1 MEINFAPQE
10 DVGRLELDIDERIK
24 FLGLQSDTF
33 QVFLESSTENGKT
46 EHDINDLKSR
56 IDESLFQLKI
66 SAQNSLVNVEKN
78 HLGALN
84 AARKD
89 ISILQQRCDLE
100 VANKEEMEYRLGD
113 LQLKLDQAN
122 ELCNDTK
129 QSYFDDIDTFKK
141 ELEGKETQLQI
152 SAEEV
157 KSMKGF
163 QKQTEEQMNYLNEY
177 ITTIKTSMEDGS
189 IEYEGIVKEV
199 ESLKEKLNQERKS
212 HTNQLS
218 MLQQCLD
225 LAIADRQ
232 ESESHVEQLLLDLKQ
247 NREHHQHTKQVHH
260 EKLLE
265 KDEELTIKNEAMTSL
280 RKIQIQI
287 KEEMDNLKNSHI
299 KNTTSVSNS
308 MNEYVKD
315 AKKIAKEIV
324 FLKKMIQQGKI
335 ELGEEMKSHIE
346 EINKL
351 EQHLKSITV
360 EKDDSESRL
369 SLLQLELNQTN
380 NKYDDEKYVQNNKIE
395 SLTESLKEK
404 NNELRISVEELSSIK
419 EEMRN
424 GNDKAVIISNRMED
438 CIEDKKKFGQK
449 IVSLEEALGR
459 AEIELKKEK
468 KYHATEVED
477 INKAIRNKEAAHNI
491 LLRELETVNKL
502 KGKMNESKATSK
514 RSNEENEKL
523 VVLMTALSNRFEKL
537 QQYHKEKIFAFKK
550 AMNNKDDEK
559 KQIIIEVS
567 SFKEMNRQLEGKLE
581 KTKQRNDVISSSYE
595 QEKKTFSKKLGLMKT
610 KMRKYDGKFNKSN
623 ISNNGKKF
631 YFEKILNE
639 KNYSKMSR
647 NIKIKDI
654 LMMYSPSKKKS
665 GIFFKRK

>member
-1 MEINFAPQE
+1 M
-10 DVGRLELDIDERIK
+10 G
-24 FLGLQSDTF
+24 
-33 QVFLESSTENGKT
+33 
-46 EHDINDLKSR
+46 
-56 IDESLFQLKI
+56 
-66 SAQNSLVNVEKN
+66 
-78 HLGALN
+78 GALN

-129 QSYFDDIDTFKK
+129 QSYFDDIDTLKK

-247 NREHHQHTKQVHH
+247 NSEHHQHTKQVHH

-265 KDEELTIKNEAMTSL
+265 KDDELTIKNEAMTSL

-308 MNEYVKD
+308 MN
-315 AKKIAKEIV
+315 
-324 FLKKMIQQGKI
+324 QQGKI
-335 ELGEEMKSHIE
+335 ELGKEMKSHIE

-369 SLLQLELNQTN
+369 SLLQLELNHTN

-477 INKAIRNKEAAHNI
+477 INSSMIKQGKIELGKEMKSHI
-491 LLRELETVNKL
+491 EEINKL
-502 KGKMNESKATSK
+502 EQHLKSITVEKDDSES
-514 RSNEENEKL
+514 R
-523 VVLMTALSNRFEKL
+523 LSLL
-537 QQYHKEKIFAFKK
+537 QLELNHT
-550 AMNNKDDEK
+550 NNKYDDEK
-559 KQIIIEVS
+559 YVQNNKIESLTESLKEKNNELRISVEELS
-567 SFKEMNRQLEGKLE
+567 SIKEEM
-581 KTKQRNDVISSSYE
+581 RNGNDKAVI
-595 QEKKTFSKKLGLMKT
+595 
-610 KMRKYDGKFNKSN
+610 
-623 ISNNGKKF
+623 ISNRMDDCIEDKKKF
-631 YFEKILNE
+631 GQ
-639 KNYSKMSR
+639 KNSLPRRSFR
-647 NIKIKDI
+647 T
-654 LMMYSPSKKKS
+654 S
-665 GIFFKRK
+665 

>member
-1 MEINFAPQE
+1 MGDKLCTELNSSQVENEVNALEISMHDLLNSTKEYSTLSNLATDHMNLQNELENNCNSSITLEKNDLEKRINALTNQSYALQSFVRATLEFISSRDIRDGIIAKNDDLSQISTIDSLHDSNEFEAPSNFAPQE
-10 DVGRLELDIDERIK
+10 DGGRLELDIDERIK

-78 HLGALN
+78 HVGALN

-113 LQLKLDQAN
+113 LQLELDQAN

-129 QSYFDDIDTFKK
+129 QSYFDDIDTLKK

-247 NREHHQHTKQVHH
+247 NSEHHQHTKQVHH

-265 KDEELTIKNEAMTSL
+265 KDDELTIKNEAMTS
-280 RKIQIQI
+280 
-287 KEEMDNLKNSHI
+287 
-299 KNTTSVSNS
+299 
-308 MNEYVKD
+308 
-315 AKKIAKEIV
+315 
-324 FLKKMIQQGKI
+324 LKKMIQQGKI
-335 ELGEEMKSHIE
+335 ELGKEMKSHIEEINKLEQLLKSITVEKDDSESRLSFLQLELNQTNNKYDDEKYVQSNKIESLTESLKEKNNELRISVEELSSIKEEMRNGNDKAVIISNRMDDCIEDKKKFGQKIVSLEEALGRAEIELKKEKKYHATEVEDINSSMIKQGKIELGKEMKSHIE

-395 SLTESLKEK
+395 
-404 NNELRISVEELSSIK
+404 
-419 EEMRN
+419 
-424 GNDKAVIISNRMED
+424 
-438 CIEDKKKFGQK
+438 
-449 IVSLEEALGR
+449 
-459 AEIELKKEK
+459 
-468 KYHATEVED
+468 
-477 INKAIRNKEAAHNI
+477 
-491 LLRELETVNKL
+491 
-502 KGKMNESKATSK
+502 
-514 RSNEENEKL
+514 
-523 VVLMTALSNRFEKL
+523 
-537 QQYHKEKIFAFKK
+537 
-550 AMNNKDDEK
+550 
-559 KQIIIEVS
+559 
-567 SFKEMNRQLEGKLE
+567 
-581 KTKQRNDVISSSYE
+581 
-595 QEKKTFSKKLGLMKT
+595 
-610 KMRKYDGKFNKSN
+610 
-623 ISNNGKKF
+623 
-631 YFEKILNE
+631 
-639 KNYSKMSR
+639 
-647 NIKIKDI
+647 
-654 LMMYSPSKKKS
+654 
-665 GIFFKRK
+665 